1 VRRGHPGQSI
11 RRNVLD
17 RHGLSIGETA
27 HLLAVPTRTLLD
39 VLSGKTALSPEL
51 AERVEAVFGGPQRI
65 GRRATIRR
73 SNGSGLGSDRAPHC
87 RQSRYALATI
97 NPA

>member
-1 VRRGHPGQSI
+1 VRREHPGQFI
-11 RRNVLD
+11 RHNVLD
-17 RHGLSIGETA
+17 RHGLSIGDA
-27 HLLAVPTRTLLD
+27 ARLLAVPTRTLLD
-39 VLSGKTALSPEL
+39 VLTGKTALSPEL

-73 SNGSGLGSDRAPHC
+73 SIGSGRGSDRARSC
-87 RQSRYALATI
+87 RQNRYALAAI